1 LNKIYRMKKYF
12 ASLTHRLSLGLFLAL
27 AAGASLSSCKKDDNE
42 VQADYTATDDAL
54 IQKYIAANNITTAQK
69 QASGLYFVPTV
80 TNANAAK
87 PTTGTNV
94 SFLFTG
100 TLLDG
105 TTFGSATDRT
115 KPAYFVLGNP
125 NTIAG
130 LQEGISLM
138 HLGDKATLLIPS
150 GRAFGANG
158 NGGNVPANTVIRVD
172 VEVIDYNFAATD
184 DALIQ
189 KYLAA
194 NSITNAQKQASGLYY
209 VPVVANATGTQAV
222 AGKTVSVL
230 YTGKLLDGST
240 FDASSQRG
248 NTPFSFTLGAKQ
260 VIPGWDEGIALMRKG
275 EKATL
280 LIPSAQAY
288 GPNSPS
294 TAIPANSVLRFDVEL
309 TDVQ

>member
-1 LNKIYRMKKYF
+1 MKKYF
-12 ASLTHRLSLGLFLAL
+12 ASLAYRVGVVALLAL
-27 AAGASLSSCKKDDNE
+27 AGSTSLTSCKKDDP

-54 IQKYIAANNITTAQK
+54 IKSYLTTNNITTAQK
-69 QASGLYFVPTV
+69 QASGLYFVPVV

-87 PTTGTNV
+87 ATSGTTV
-94 SFLFTG
+94 AFLYTG
-100 TLLDG
+100 TLLNG
-105 TTFGSATDRT
+105 TNFGTAQDRT
-115 KPAYFVLGNP
+115 KPGYFVLGSS

-150 GRAFGANG
+150 GLAFGPNG
-158 NGGNVPANTVIRVD
+158 NGGAVPANSVVRID
-172 VEVIDYNFAATD
+172 VELIDFNFAATD

-189 KYLAA
+189 KYIAD
-194 NSITNAQKQASGLYY
+194 NNITGAQKQASGLYY
-209 VPVVANATGTQAV
+209 VPVVANAGGTQAA

-240 FDASSQRG
+240 FDASSQHG

-280 LIPSAQAY
+280 LIPSALGY
-288 GPNSPS
+288 GPTSPG
-294 TAIPANSVLRFDVEL
+294 TGIPANAVLRFDVEL
-309 TDVQ
+309 TDVK